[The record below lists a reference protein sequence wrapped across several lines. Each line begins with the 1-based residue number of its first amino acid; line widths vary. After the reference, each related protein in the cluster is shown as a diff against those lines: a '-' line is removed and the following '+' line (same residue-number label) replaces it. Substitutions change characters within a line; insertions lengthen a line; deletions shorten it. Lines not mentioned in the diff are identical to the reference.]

1 MIARRHN
8 YFRLVANLAESSI
21 SAVFRRSR
29 VPLDEVMAQIRVIGV
44 GALPTTILIS
54 LTAGYVLAL
63 VLVLQLSQV
72 GKADMVPSMLWMILT
87 EQVVPVGVA
96 LVFTGRSVS
105 AVTAELGSMQV
116 SEEIKALFTMG
127 IDVVPFLLLPRLV
140 AFQLMLPAV
149 TIISIY
155 AALFGGWLLCGT
167 VLRMSLDG
175 YIYYAMSGASFSSV
189 LLAIIKSALFAFL
202 IATIAIYKGLNV
214 RNGSREIS
222 QATTQSVVLGVV
234 VVTMANAIV
243 TTFQLIGGR

>member
-1 MIARRHN
+1 
-8 YFRLVANLAESSI
+8 
-21 SAVFRRSR
+21 
-29 VPLDEVMAQIRVIGV
+29 
-44 GALPTTILIS
+44 
-54 LTAGYVLAL
+54 
-63 VLVLQLSQV
+63 
-72 GKADMVPSMLWMILT
+72 
-87 EQVVPVGVA
+87 VPVGVA

-155 AALFGGWLLCGT
+155 AALFGGWLLCAT

-175 YIYYAMSGASFSSV
+175 YIYYAMTGARFSSV